1 MSMVGRDPT
10 PDMHP
15 DTLAALSALMVAQ
28 AQESIYQKCSIGMC
42 LFTSQSLIF
51 SNNDYSYV

>member
-1 MSMVGRDPT
+1 MSMVGQNPT

-28 AQESIYQKCSIGMC
+28 AQESIYQKGSIGK
-42 LFTSQSLIF
+42 LRSIF
-51 SNNDYSYV
+51 A